1 MAGSIPAWHRAIG
14 DAMSKYINQQ
24 MASYQFFP
32 FPVLI
37 TENLLL
43 RQLSTDDAPEI
54 FALRSNEQVNRYI
67 DRNKAESLDDA
78 LTFIDLINK
87 SIANNESI
95 YWVLQLK
102 NDFKVI
108 GTICLWNL
116 SQEDGKA
123 EIGYELL
130 PAFQG
135 KGLMQEAMSG
145 IIEYGFNV
153 MQLQTIEAWTVMQ
166 NQASIRTLQNNGFVV
181 DEKAI
186 GKMTEEEKKKGIIVF
201 ILTAPNKTV
210 DLIPN

>member
-54 FALRSNEQVNRYI
+54 FTLRSNEQVNRYI

-201 ILTAPNKTV
+201 SLAAPNKPVKVT
-210 DLIPN
+210 N

>member
-1 MAGSIPAWHRAIG
+1 
-14 DAMSKYINQQ
+14 

-153 MQLQTIEAWTVMQ
+153 MQLQSIEAWTVMQ

-201 ILTAPNKTV
+201 SLAAPNKPVKVT
-210 DLIPN
+210 N

>member
-116 SQEDGKA
+116 SQEDGTA

-135 KGLMQEAMSG
+135 KGLMQEAISG

-201 ILTAPNKTV
+201 SLAAPNKPVKVT
-210 DLIPN
+210 N

>member
-1 MAGSIPAWHRAIG
+1 
-14 DAMSKYINQQ
+14 

-54 FALRSNEQVNRYI
+54 FTLRSNEQVNRYI

-201 ILTAPNKTV
+201 SLAAPNKPVKVT
-210 DLIPN
+210 N